1 MKRKSADDKEDAL
14 SEHSDVE
21 ERRKPFEPSTARVR
35 RSCASAGLLPRF
47 HLDQAALK
55 GHVDMQARTREFMDP
70 EVLKKKKPKKEKVKP
85 VKPDKLLILDLNKV
99 LIYRKP
105 YSSNFVVRP
114 HALEFV
120 QRMSKLFVLALWSS
134 AKKDTIKKICNK
146 LFMPNEFCRSRFLF
160 TWSQEKCDIIDA
172 ADADAAVNSRA
183 ASYYGDAVKPLIR
196 KDLAEVCKVYPE
208 YKNKCL
214 LMDDSSYKAILN
226 CQGSMI
232 VPRPYEPS
240 EEDEEDTDEELKE
253 GSELCLRLERLA
265 ATDGD
270 LY

>member
-1 MKRKSADDKEDAL
+1 MKRKAADYKVDA
-14 SEHSDVE
+14 HVDVE
-21 ERRKPFEPSTARVR
+21 EGRKPFEQPSTARAL
-35 RSCASAGLLPRF
+35 RSCASAGQMR
-47 HLDQAALK
+47 AALN
-55 GHVDMQARTREFMDP
+55 GRGDMQTQIRREFMDP
-70 EVLKKKKPKKEKVKP
+70 EVLPQTKKAKKKPKKEKVKS
-85 VKPDKLLILDLNKV
+85 VQPDKLLILDLNKV

-105 YSSNFVVRP
+105 YSSAFVVRP
-114 HALEFV
+114 HALDFV

-134 AKKDTIKKICNK
+134 AKKDTIRKICNK
-146 LFMPNEFCRSRFLF
+146 LFIPKEFCRSRFLF

-172 ADADAAVNSRA
+172 ADAGAPVNSRA
-183 ASYYGDAVKPLIR
+183 ASYYGDAVKPLMR

-214 LMDDSSYKAILN
+214 LMDDSSYKAVLN

-240 EEDEEDTDEELKE
+240 EEDEEDTDDELKE
-253 GSELCLRLERLA
+253 GSDLCLRLERLA
-265 ATDGD
+265 ATDGE